1 MATVVRIHFF
11 MRVDCLKADK
21 FSEWK
26 DVSMYAVRNRK
37 SEKKVMLLLLLVLV
51 EREVARYDF
60 K

>member
-1 MATVVRIHFF
+1 

-26 DVSMYAVRNRK
+26 DVSMYAVCNRK

-51 EREVARYDF
+51 EREVAGYHF

>member
-1 MATVVRIHFF
+1 